1 MLAAVTAVYAVV
13 LPAGFIEFDDRW
25 LIVESPF
32 LRDASPA
39 ALWRAWTAL
48 DPRTRLVL
56 GAEYLPIRDT
66 VAWCLARV
74 ASPSPA
80 LFHAAQLGVYLAAVA
95 LVRSWLR
102 RVWTDPWRAE
112 LAAWLFALHPAHVP
126 SVAWAAGLKDALS
139 LLFMAAALRAYARDG
154 RRHAVTVAALT
165 ALACLSKG
173 TSVALPA
180 LLLAGDLLAARRP
193 RGRAVAASALV
204 AVASVALQARVGASV
219 HMFAE
224 PLGRNV
230 FERVASM
237 APVLWRYLAVSSLL
251 EAPCMV
257 RVVPARAALDPVAL
271 ASLAAIAGMTVAAAR
286 RLRAGDRVPAA
297 ALALFVAGLAPVSQV
312 FAPLQNRMADRYLL
326 VAALG
331 PCVLAADVIARAP
344 RPALRG
350 LLAGAVTLLA
360 AALSARHAWEFA
372 DADRLWR
379 DALTRAPESA
389 LAPYQLA
396 LTEESRGRY
405 AEAVVLYRE
414 SLRRDALRSDL
425 SPRAVTNLSR
435 LLAVSGRADEAESL
449 LRGVIA
455 RFPAHPR
462 PINNLATL
470 RFARGDRD
478 EARAL
483 FLRLVRDFPEYPR
496 GRAGFVARFGELPG
510 PSAPARPEDP
520 WRIDLHAR

>member
-1 MLAAVTAVYAVV
+1 MLVAVVAVYAVA

-25 LIVESPF
+25 LIAESPF
-32 LRDASPA
+32 LRDASPG
-39 ALWRAWTAL
+39 ALWRAWTSL

-74 ASPSPA
+74 GGPSPA

-102 RVWTDPWRAE
+102 AVWRAPWRAE

-154 RRHAVTVAALT
+154 RRHALTLAAFT

-173 TSVALPA
+173 TGVALPA
-180 LLLAGDLLAARRP
+180 LLLAGDLLAARAP

-204 AVASVALQARVGASV
+204 AMASVALQAKVGASV

-237 APVLWRYLAVSSLL
+237 APVLLRYLEVSSLL

-271 ASLAAIAGMTVAAAR
+271 VSLAALTLITLAAAR
-286 RLRAGDRVPAA
+286 RWRAGDRVPAA

-326 VAALG
+326 IAALG
-331 PCVLAADVIARAP
+331 PCVLAADLIARAP
-344 RPALRG
+344 RPALRA

-396 LTEESRGRY
+396 LSEESRGRY
-405 AEAVVLYRE
+405 AEAVALYRE

-496 GRAGFVARFGELPG
+496 GRAGYVARFGEPPG
-510 PSAPARPEDP
+510 PIAPARPEDP